1 MMDAEALVCVSAGAR
16 TRLRSGLDRRRHSD
30 VVTMRFL
37 VKSASCR
44 TLCGVKRRQA
54 YVEA

>member
-1 MMDAEALVCVSAGAR
+1 MDAEALVFVSAGAR
-16 TRLRSGLDRRRHSD
+16 TRLRSGVDKRHHSD
-30 VVTMRFL
+30 LVTMSFL

>member
-1 MMDAEALVCVSAGAR
+1 MMDTEALVCVSAGAR
-16 TRLRSGLDRRRHSD
+16 TRLRSGLDRRHYSD
-30 VVTMRFL
+30 LVAMNFL